1 LRASRNNGTATRVPT
16 MSDTNDK
23 VAALARLP
31 RDVVDRVLTARLD
44 FQFALGLSHGGEDGA
59 ARGAKLREK
68 YPELLRKSGAD
79 AAGRSTTKAVT
90 FELEATIVQLESGA
104 TKQNVVAA
112 IAAEDEVLGVVE
124 PSYCATYR
132 AWGAKWTSG

>member
-1 LRASRNNGTATRVPT
+1 

-23 VAALARLP
+23 VATVARLP
-31 RDVVDRVLTARLD
+31 REVVERVLSARLD
-44 FQFALGLSHGGEDGA
+44 FQFALGLAHGGEGGA

-68 YPELLRKSGAD
+68 YPDLLRKSAVD
-79 AAGRSTTKAVT
+79 SAGRSATKSVT
-90 FELEATIVQLESGA
+90 FELEATIVQLESGE

-124 PSYCATYR
+124 PSYSAAYR